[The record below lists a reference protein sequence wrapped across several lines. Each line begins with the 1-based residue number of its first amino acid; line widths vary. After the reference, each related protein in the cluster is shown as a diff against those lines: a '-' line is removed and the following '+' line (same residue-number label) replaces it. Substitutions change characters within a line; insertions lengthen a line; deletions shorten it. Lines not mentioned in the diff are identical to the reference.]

1 MVWSAHMLASV
12 TAGQLHS
19 LSSVHF
25 GHVSACCS
33 ACPLYTLA
41 TCQPVALLV
50 RCTLWAGV
58 TACCTPCPLYT
69 LGRCHSLLRSV
80 LCTLWAGVT
89 ACCTPCPLYTLG
101 RCHSLLHSLSSVHF
115 GQVSQPVALLVLCTL
130 WAGVRWVRII
140 CVHAVT
146 GCTLKQTLFS
156 KFQCNFSILLSQLI
170 ENSFKK
176 NKILKTVGCYCCFIY
191 SRSFLKLCIK
201 SMGT

>member
-1 MVWSAHMLASV
+1 MVCSAHMLASV

-25 GHVSACCS
+25 GQVS
-33 ACPLYTLA
+33 
-41 TCQPVALLV
+41 QPVALLV
-50 RCTLWAGV
+50 LSTLWPGV
-58 TACCTPCPLYT
+58 TAGQL
-69 LGRCHSLLRSV
+69 HSLSSVHFGQVSQPVALLV
-80 LCTLWAGVT
+80 LCTLWAGIT

-130 WAGVRWVRII
+130 WAGVRWVHII

-156 KFQCNFSILLSQLI
+156 KFQCKFTILLSQLI

-176 NKILKTVGCYCCFIY
+176 NKILKTVGWYCCFIY
-191 SRSFLKLCIK
+191 SRSFLKPCIK
-201 SMGT
+201 SVGT